1 MAKIVQSQAD
11 SAYTVARPWQI
22 WLRTVL
28 IGLAFGLVAWV
39 LTVLLTNYVI
49 EPLACRQIANA
60 ATNCVN
66 ATGLAGNVA
75 AIMSALLALLVLVR
89 LRIAQPVIIT
99 VGTAAILWSLATW
112 TTGLAWYEVIA
123 WSVLLYGLCYALFA
137 WITRYPRLVVSAV
150 IATLVILVIRIG
162 LVLSTSA

>member
-1 MAKIVQSQAD
+1 MAKVVQTEVE
-11 SAYTVARPWQI
+11 YPVARPWQI

-28 IGLAFGLVAWV
+28 IGLAFGLVSWI

-75 AIMSALLALLVLVR
+75 AIMSALLAILVLVR
-89 LRIAQPVIIT
+89 LRIAQPIVIT

-112 TTGLAWYEVIA
+112 TTGLAWFEVIA
-123 WSVLLYGLCYALFA
+123 WSILLYGLCYALFA
-137 WITRYPRLVVSAV
+137 WITRYPRLVVSAI
-150 IATLVILVIRIG
+150 IATVAILIIRIG